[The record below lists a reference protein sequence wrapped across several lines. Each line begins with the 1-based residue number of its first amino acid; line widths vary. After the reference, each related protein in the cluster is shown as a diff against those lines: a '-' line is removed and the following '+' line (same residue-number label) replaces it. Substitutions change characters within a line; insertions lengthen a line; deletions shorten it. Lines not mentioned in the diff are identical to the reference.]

1 MKRFQ
6 ILFTSF
12 VLVFALA
19 APGAAGIIHTGSPA
33 VPQPS
38 PTPTSSTQST
48 AADGWTAEGE
58 TAVDETTMFDN
69 VLEATLDCLH
79 ATFTLF

>member
-6 ILFTSF
+6 SLLASF

-19 APGAAGIIHTGSPA
+19 ATAAAGIIHTGHSA

-38 PTPTSSTQST
+38 PTPTPSTQST
-48 AADGWTAEGE
+48 AADEWTAVGE
-58 TAVDETTMFDN
+58 TDGGETIMLDY
-69 VLEATLDCLH
+69 VLEAALDCLH